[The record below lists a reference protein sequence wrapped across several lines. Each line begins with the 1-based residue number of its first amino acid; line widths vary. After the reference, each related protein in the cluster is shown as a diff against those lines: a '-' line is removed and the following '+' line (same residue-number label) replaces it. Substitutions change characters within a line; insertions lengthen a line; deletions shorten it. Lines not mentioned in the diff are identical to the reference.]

1 MSHGKLELILG
12 PMFSGKSTEL
22 IRQISRY
29 KIAGRKVLTITHSS
43 DNRYGEKII
52 SSHNGNQIKPDYAL
66 RNLEMLDNY
75 DHYIYADIIF
85 IEEGQFFPDIYD
97 FCKKAT
103 DIDNKI
109 VIVSALDGDF
119 QREPFPEISRLY
131 PISDKITKLN
141 AICLRCAKENI
152 QSDAL
157 FSLRTVNSMDKHFV
171 GGKNAYEAVCRYH
184 YLNGIKE
191 IKNNS

>member
-1 MSHGKLELILG
+1 MNHGKLELIVG

-29 KIAGRKVLTITHSS
+29 KTAGRKVLTITHSC
-43 DNRYGEKII
+43 DNRYGDKVI
-52 SSHNGNQIKPDYAL
+52 STHNGNQIKPDYAL
-66 RNLEMLDNY
+66 NKLGCITEYKEYVN
-75 DHYIYADIIF
+75 ADIIF

-97 FCKKAT
+97 FCKKAV

-119 QREPFPEISRLY
+119 QREPFPEISKLY

-141 AICLRCAKENI
+141 AICLRCSKEKFQNEA
-152 QSDAL
+152 S

-171 GGKNAYEAVCRYH
+171 GGKDAYEAVCRYH
-184 YLNGIKE
+184 YLKGLN
-191 IKNNS
+191 KNK